1 MRSMPFVRWI
11 AHAAACLTGPHG
23 AVTAQAQQSGCS
35 RQTAYV
41 HADKVKAAVEAQ
53 HGGGP
58 IREELI
64 EQNNA
69 LRRENAQLWD

>member
-11 AHAAACLTGPHG
+11 ANAAACRTAPDG
-23 AVTAQAQQSGCS
+23 AVAAQAQPSGGS
-35 RQTAYV
+35 LQTAYV